1 MKPLLIALTML
12 TPAQDSTIEREQ
24 QELLNEQ
31 RNDVEQARRALEA
44 EQGSQRE
51 QIKRE
56 LRQPSQMEM
65 DSDNADLSLI
75 SPPGEEK

>member
-31 RNDVEQARRALEA
+31 RNDVEHDGNCASLARWRWTAITLT
-44 EQGSQRE
+44 
-51 QIKRE
+51 
-56 LRQPSQMEM
+56 
-65 DSDNADLSLI
+65 SL
-75 SPPGEEK
+75 